1 MTDSPFDLVDTLA
14 LCAGLA
20 VILWVGLYASRRKRP
35 SGWPLGAVIGMFVW
49 LAALGVALYLVFG

>member
-20 VILWVGLYASRRKRP
+20 VMLWVGLYASRRKRP
-35 SGWPLGAVIGMFVW
+35 SGWPLVAVIGEPRQTIPR
-49 LAALGVALYLVFG
+49 ALQR